1 MRDWCSYSV
10 DRFFLI
16 SMETDIQLHGKEQ
29 ICGRVLTALKGYS
42 GDNGLIRIT
51 LNRKATWQ
59 FEAS

>member
-1 MRDWCSYSV
+1 
-10 DRFFLI
+10 
-16 SMETDIQLHGKEQ
+16 METDIQLHEKEQ